1 MNRGNF
7 IAPNI
12 GNEKGDITTGF
23 TNIKRIMMTYY
34 EQLFANT
41 FDNLG
46 EINNFLKRHRA
57 ESKINR

>member
-1 MNRGNF
+1 MSRGNF

-12 GNEKGDITTGF
+12 GNEKGDITTGV
-23 TNIKRIMMTYY
+23 TNIKRIMTTYD

-46 EINNFLKRHRA
+46 EINNFLERH
-57 ESKINR
+57 